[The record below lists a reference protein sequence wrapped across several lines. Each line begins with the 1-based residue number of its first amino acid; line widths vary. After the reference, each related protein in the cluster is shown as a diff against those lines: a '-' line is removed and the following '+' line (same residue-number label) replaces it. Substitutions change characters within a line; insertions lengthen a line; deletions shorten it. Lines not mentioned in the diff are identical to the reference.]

1 MVHYPL
7 ILRKLFAYIAAKL
20 QKCEQEK
27 CLGSAAVSQTDLL
40 RSSVE
45 LGVPVMTS

>member
-40 RSSVE
+40 SVE